1 MPEVRPGQ
9 RVYVTATKAVAHG
22 NPATELGFTGVA
34 IKQLLPAGGTG
45 LGDTSFYTVG
55 VGEKFVIQ
63 TKGQVYVNNV
73 DAATTTFAKGAAVY
87 IIPASNLITSA
98 SAGNLKFGRV
108 MEIAGERGIGTGKM
122 RVDLEARDSF

>member
-9 RVYVTATKAVAHG
+9 RVYVTATKAVNHG
-22 NPATELGFTGVA
+22 FPCTELGFTGVA
-34 IKQLLPAGGTG
+34 IKQLLPPGGTG
-45 LGDTSFYTVG
+45 LASNLFVQVQ

-63 TKGQVYVNNV
+63 TKGQVYVANT
-73 DAATTTFAKGAAVY
+73 DAAATTFAKGAAVY
-87 IIPASNLITSA
+87 IIAATNLLTSA

-108 MEIAGERGIGTGKM
+108 MEIAGERGVGTGQM